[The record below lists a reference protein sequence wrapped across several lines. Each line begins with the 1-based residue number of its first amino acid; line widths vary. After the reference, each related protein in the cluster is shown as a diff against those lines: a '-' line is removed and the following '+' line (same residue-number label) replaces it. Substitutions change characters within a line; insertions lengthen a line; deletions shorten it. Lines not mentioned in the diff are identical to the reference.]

1 MMRLRTGFIAMV
13 ALAAIGSGL
22 SASVAAAADP
32 VACDPVAAP
41 GLTWTA
47 PSVLAWGRSER
58 IGADI
63 ADAAGGISYATGSA
77 AVSLD
82 AGSAK
87 AAPDAVDHDL
97 EFVVAAPAHGAA
109 LHADTTWTQTD
120 AGGTA
125 TCVQSAALTIPL
137 GAGRIL
143 RFAPKALSDGGIAWT
158 AQGAG
163 DCHDVALQA
172 VSLTVQQGGST
183 RRVGAADQC
192 DPAGTRHA
200 ATRNW
205 QLVLKHGSF
214 ELHALPAHS
223 SLTTRLRFALRVGQR
238 RVAAGW
244 VSLVRTYQPGRQI
257 VVADPSFQDVC
268 VHGIYPVHWIG
279 GTIGCD
285 VPSVAS
291 VTLKIA

>member
-1 MMRLRTGFIAMV
+1 MMRLRTGFVAML

-22 SASVAAAADP
+22 SASVASAADP
-32 VACDPVAAP
+32 IACDPAVAP

-47 PSVLAWGRSER
+47 PPFLAWGRSER

-63 ADAAGGISYATGSA
+63 ADAAGGTSYAAGSV

-82 AGSAK
+82 GGSAV
-87 AAPDAVDHDL
+87 AAPDAVNHDL

-109 LHADTTWTQTD
+109 LHAGTTWTQTD
-120 AGGTA
+120 ASGTA
-125 TCVQSAALTIPL
+125 TCGQSAALAIPL

-143 RFAPKALSDGGIAWT
+143 RFVPKALSDGGISWT

-172 VSLTVQQGGST
+172 VSLTVQQGGAT
-183 RRVGAADQC
+183 RRVSAADQC

-200 ATRNW
+200 GTRNW
-205 QLVLKHGSF
+205 QLVLKKGSF

-223 SLTTRLRFALRVGQR
+223 SLTTHLRFALRVGQR
-238 RVAAGW
+238 RVATGS
-244 VSLVRTYQPGRQI
+244 VSLVRTYQAARQI
-257 VVADPSFQDVC
+257 VIANPSFQDVC
-268 VHGIYPVHWIG
+268 VHGIYRVHWIG
-279 GTIGCD
+279 STIGCD
-285 VPSVAS
+285 VPGVAS
-291 VTLKIA
+291 VTLKMA